1 MNNPIPR
8 PVDATVRSRR
18 ERSSWLRRTLRL
30 SQQESVASATM
41 TATGDNFFNAFAI
54 YLQASA
60 TQMGALTAV
69 PQLFGAWMQL
79 LSIWIGTR
87 WSRKNLVVVV
97 AALQAVVVAAIGW
110 IAMAQLQQPSLWL
123 IVLASAYSAALNL
136 IQPHWRA
143 WMGSIVPARR
153 RGTFFA
159 VRTRLTM
166 VSSLLI
172 FIAGGG
178 MLTLCARSD
187 STGLG
192 FALLFAF
199 AALGRACS
207 SLLLWK
213 MHDPD
218 PVGEDQSHRKL
229 RTSLRQMIHAL
240 REPGFRHYTLFL
252 SGMMGAVAISA
263 PFFAVHMLSGLGF
276 TYLEYSVNAAASI
289 VTQFLLLGFWGRFS
303 DRHGNRL
310 VILVTGCALPCL
322 PLLWLVSPN
331 FYYLLLVQVASGAVW
346 SGFSLS
352 TSNFLYDLRPH
363 RTGFAAYAA
372 VQASITAAVVF
383 AGGLAGGL
391 LAAQAPTL
399 VTLLP
404 GALELSSPLFLVF
417 ASSAALRVLVI
428 AWFIPRVNEP
438 QVRRRPEG
446 LALIY
451 RISKFSALSGVS
463 LDWLTVTR
471 KKETRKKTPRKE
483 PSDTPQQ
490 QDD

>member
-1 MNNPIPR
+1 MNDPTPKT
-8 PVDATVRSRR
+8 VTATVSRR
-18 ERSSWLRRTLRL
+18 GERSSWLRRTLRL
-30 SQQESVASATM
+30 SQQEAVASATM

-79 LSIWIGTR
+79 LSIWIGVR
-87 WSRKNLVVVV
+87 LPRKNLVVTV
-97 AALQAVVVAAIGW
+97 AAFQAVVVAAIGW
-110 IAMAQLQQPSLWL
+110 IATANLGEASAWL
-123 IVLASAYSAALNL
+123 ILLASIYSAALNL

-178 MLTLCARSD
+178 MLTLCAHHGN
-187 STGLG
+187 TGLG
-192 FALLFAF
+192 FALLFVF
-199 AALGRACS
+199 AALGRGCS

-213 MHDPD
+213 MHDPE
-218 PVGEDQSHRKL
+218 PVSQDQSHRIL
-229 RTSLRQMIHAL
+229 RASLSQLASAL
-240 REPGFRHYTLFL
+240 REPGFRHYTFFL
-252 SGMMGAVAISA
+252 SGMMGVVAISA
-263 PFFAVHMLSGLGF
+263 PFFAVHMLKGLGF
-276 TYLEYSVNAAASI
+276 TYLQYSINAAASI

-303 DRHGNRL
+303 DRHGNRP
-310 VILVTGCALPCL
+310 VILLTGSILPCL

-331 FYYLLLVQVASGAVW
+331 YYYLLLVQIASGAAW
-346 SGFSLS
+346 SGFTLS
-352 TSNFLYDLRPH
+352 TSNFLYELRPH
-363 RTGFAAYAA
+363 RTGFAAFAA
-372 VQASITAAVVF
+372 VQASITAGMVF
-383 AGGLAGGL
+383 VGGLTGGF
-391 LAAQAPTL
+391 LAAYAPRL
-399 VTLLP
+399 VVLMPDWLAP
-404 GALELSSPLFLVF
+404 SSPLFLVF
-417 ASSAALRVLVI
+417 ATSATLRVLVI

-446 LALIY
+446 LKLIY
-451 RISKFSALSGVS
+451 RVSKFSALSGIS

-471 KKETRKKTPRKE
+471 KGRKNK
-483 PSDTPQQ
+483 
-490 QDD
+490 

>member
-1 MNNPIPR
+1 MSEPASP
-8 PVDATVRSRR
+8 PVDATVSRR
-18 ERSSWLRRTLRL
+18 GERSSWLRRTLRL

-41 TATGDNFFNAFAI
+41 TATGDNFFNAFAV

-69 PQLFGAWMQL
+69 PQLFGAWAQL

-87 WSRKNLVVVV
+87 WSRKHLVVTV

-110 IAMAQLQQPSLWL
+110 IGMAQLQEPSLWL

-143 WMGSIVPARR
+143 WMGSIVPPRR

-159 VRTRLTM
+159 FRTRLTM
-166 VSSLLI
+166 ISSLLI

-178 MLTLCARSD
+178 MLTLCARSG

-213 MHDPD
+213 MHDPE
-218 PVGEDQSHRKL
+218 PVSADQSHRKL
-229 RTSLRQMIHAL
+229 RTSIGQMLHAL
-240 REPGFRHYTLFL
+240 REPGFRHYTFFL

-263 PFFAVHMLSGLGF
+263 PFFAVHMLNGLEF
-276 TYLEYSVNAAASI
+276 TYLEYSINAAASI

-303 DRHGNRL
+303 DRYGNRV
-310 VILVTGCALPCL
+310 VILVTGCTLPCL

-391 LAAQAPTL
+391 LAARAPTL
-399 VTLLP
+399 VALLP
-404 GALELSSPLFLVF
+404 AWLAPSSPLFLVF

-438 QVRRRPEG
+438 TVRRRPEG

-471 KKETRKKTPRKE
+471 KKAPRKKSPGNKPGN
-483 PSDTPQQ
+483 PSQ

>member
-1 MNNPIPR
+1 VSNTVPT
-8 PVDATVRSRR
+8 PVSATVSQRS

-30 SQQESVASATM
+30 SQQEAVASATM

-54 YLQASA
+54 HLQASA

-79 LSIWIGTR
+79 LSIWIGAR
-87 WSRKNLVVVV
+87 LPRKNLVVAVAAFQALVV
-97 AALQAVVVAAIGW
+97 ATIGW
-110 IAMAQLQQPSLWL
+110 IATQNLSRPSVWL
-123 IVLASAYSAALNL
+123 IVLASVYSAALNL

-153 RGTFFA
+153 RGAFFSI
-159 VRTRLTM
+159 RTRLTM

-178 MLTLCARSD
+178 MLTLCAQRGNP
-187 STGLG
+187 GLG

-207 SLLLWK
+207 STLLWK
-213 MHDPD
+213 MHDPEPQSQD
-218 PVGEDQSHRKL
+218 HSHRIL
-229 RTSLRQMIHAL
+229 RASISQLVSGL
-240 REPGFRHYTLFL
+240 REPGFRHYTYFL

-276 TYLEYSVNAAASI
+276 TYLEYSINAAASI

-303 DRHGNRL
+303 DRHGNRV
-310 VILVTGCALPCL
+310 VILLTGGVLPCL

-331 FYYLLLVQVASGAVW
+331 YYYLLLVQILSGAAW

-352 TSNFLYDLRPH
+352 TANFLYDLRPH

-372 VQASITAAVVF
+372 AQASITAGMVF
-383 AGGLAGGL
+383 VGGLAGGF
-391 LAAQAPTL
+391 LAAYAPRL
-399 VTLLP
+399 VVLMP
-404 GALELSSPLFLVF
+404 DALAPSSPLFLVF
-417 ASSAALRVLVI
+417 AASAALRVLVI
-428 AWFIPRVNEP
+428 AWFIPRAQEP
-438 QVRRRPEG
+438 QVRRRPDS
-446 LALIY
+446 LKLIY
-451 RISKFSALSGVS
+451 RISKFSALSGIS
-463 LDWLTVTR
+463 LDWLTVTH
-471 KKETRKKTPRKE
+471 KKPKE
-483 PSDTPQQ
+483 K
-490 QDD
+490 

>member
-1 MNNPIPR
+1 MNNPAPTPVSAAVAPR
-8 PVDATVRSRR
+8 G

-30 SQQESVASATM
+30 SQQVAVASATM

-79 LSIWIGTR
+79 LSIWIGAR
-87 WSRKNLVVVV
+87 LPRKHLVVTV
-97 AALQAVVVAAIGW
+97 AAFQALVVAAIGW
-110 IAMAQLQQPSLWL
+110 IATQNLSRPSVWL
-123 IVLASAYSAALNL
+123 IVLASVYSAALNL

-153 RGTFFA
+153 RGAFFA

-178 MLTLCARSD
+178 LLTLCAQRGN
-187 STGLG
+187 TALG

-207 SLLLWK
+207 SALLWQ
-213 MHDPD
+213 MHDPE
-218 PVGEDQSHRKL
+218 PHTQDQSHRE
-229 RTSLRQMIHAL
+229 L
-240 REPGFRHYTLFL
+240 RESIGQLISALHDPGFRHYTLFL
-252 SGMMGAVAISA
+252 SAMMGVVAISA
-263 PFFAVHMLSGLGF
+263 PFFAVHMIKGLGF
-276 TYLEYSVNAAASI
+276 TYLQYSINAAASI

-303 DRHGNRL
+303 DRHGNRV
-310 VILVTGCALPCL
+310 VILLTGAVLPCL
-322 PLLWLVSPN
+322 PLLWLVSPD
-331 FYYLLLVQVASGAVW
+331 FYYLLLVQILSGAAW
-346 SGFSLS
+346 SGFTLS
-352 TSNFLYDLRPH
+352 TANFLYDLRPH

-372 VQASITAAVVF
+372 MQASITAGMVF
-383 AGGLAGGL
+383 VGGLTGGF
-391 LAAQAPTL
+391 LAAYAPQL

-404 GALELSSPLFLVF
+404 DSLAPSSPLFLVF
-417 ASSAALRVLVI
+417 ATSATLRVLVI
-428 AWFIPRVNEP
+428 AWFIPRAREP
-438 QVRRRPEG
+438 QVRRRPES
-446 LALIY
+446 LTLIY
-451 RISKFSALSGVS
+451 RISKFSALSGIS

-471 KKETRKKTPRKE
+471 KKPKE
-483 PSDTPQQ
+483 KQRE
-490 QDD
+490 

>member
-1 MNNPIPR
+1 
-8 PVDATVRSRR
+8 VDAAASRR
-18 ERSSWLRRTLRL
+18 SERSSWLRRTLRL
-30 SQQESVASATM
+30 SQQEAVASATM
-41 TATGDNFFNAFAI
+41 TATGDNFFNALAV

-69 PQLFGAWMQL
+69 PQLFGAWTQL

-87 WSRKNLVVVV
+87 WSRKKLVVAV
-97 AALQAVVVAAIGW
+97 AALQAMVVAAIGW

-143 WMGSIVPARR
+143 WMGSIVPPRR

-159 VRTRLTM
+159 IRTRLTM

-178 MLTLCARSD
+178 MLTLCARND

-192 FALLFAF
+192 FALLFLF

-213 MHDPD
+213 MHDPE
-218 PVGEDQSHRKL
+218 PVGADQSHRRL
-229 RTSLRQMIHAL
+229 RTSLTQMMHAL
-240 REPGFRHYTLFL
+240 REPGFRHYTFFL

-263 PFFAVHMLSGLGF
+263 PFFAVYMLNGLAF
-276 TYLEYSVNAAASI
+276 TYLEYSINAAASI

-303 DRHGNRL
+303 DRYGNRV
-310 VILVTGCALPCL
+310 VILLTGCTLPCL
-322 PLLWLVSPN
+322 PLLWLLSPN

-346 SGFSLS
+346 SGFTLS

-363 RTGFAAYAA
+363 RTGFAAFAA

-383 AGGLAGGL
+383 VGGLAGGL
-391 LAAQAPTL
+391 LAARAPTL
-399 VTLLP
+399 AAMLP
-404 GALELSSPLFLVF
+404 GWLAPASPLFLVF
-417 ASSAALRVLVI
+417 ASSAVLRVLMI

-438 QVRRRPEG
+438 TVRRRPEG

-471 KKETRKKTPRKE
+471 SKPARNKVPRRQ
-483 PSDTPQQ
+483 PHDTPPQQ
-490 QDD
+490 ED

>member
-1 MNNPIPR
+1 VND
-8 PVDATVRSRR
+8 PVPSPVATGVKTRS

-54 YLQASA
+54 HLQASA

-69 PQLFGAWMQL
+69 PQLFGAWVQL
-79 LSIWIGTR
+79 LSIWIGAR
-87 WSRKNLVVVV
+87 LPRKHLVVSV
-97 AALQAVVVAAIGW
+97 AAFQAVVVAAIGW
-110 IAMAQLQQPSLWL
+110 IATANLSRPSVWL
-123 IVLASAYSAALNL
+123 IVLASVYSAALNL

-166 VSSLLI
+166 VSSLVI

-178 MLTLCARSD
+178 MLTLCAHNGNA
-187 STGLG
+187 GLG

-207 SLLLWK
+207 SVLLSK
-213 MHDPD
+213 MHDPE
-218 PVGEDQSHRKL
+218 PLSQDQNHRV
-229 RTSLRQMIHAL
+229 LRQSLGHLMSAL
-240 REPGFRHYTLFL
+240 REPGFRHYTFFL
-252 SGMMGAVAISA
+252 SGMMGMVAISA
-263 PFFAVHMLSGLGF
+263 PFFAVHMLNGLGF
-276 TYLEYSVNAAASI
+276 TYLQYSINAAASI

-303 DRHGNRL
+303 DRYGNRV
-310 VILVTGCALPCL
+310 VILLTGMVLPCL

-331 FYYLLLVQVASGAVW
+331 FYYLLLVQIASGAAW
-346 SGFSLS
+346 SGFTLS

-372 VQASITAAVVF
+372 AQASITAGMVF
-383 AGGLAGGL
+383 VGGLAGGF
-391 LAAQAPTL
+391 LAARAPDL
-399 VTLLP
+399 V
-404 GALELSSPLFLVF
+404 ALMPHWLAPSSPLFLVF
-417 ASSAALRVLVI
+417 ATSAALRVLVI
-428 AWFIPRVNEP
+428 TWFIPRVNEP
-438 QVRRRPEG
+438 QVRRRPES
-446 LALIY
+446 LKLIY
-451 RISKFSALSGVS
+451 RVSKFSALSGVS

-471 KKETRKKTPRKE
+471 KRPRKK
-483 PSDTPQQ
+483 
-490 QDD
+490 